1 MGLDAGPEWV
11 VLSLAA
17 LALLAVP
24 VLRRLLPRGR
34 RHRGG
39 GAVLFLGAS
48 LVLSVVADFE
58 QDTAID
64 EEVRTRI
71 WHAAHGAGLEIPF
84 PIRRVIIAEGAG
96 KPVGETF
103 PAARRLSRTTRAE
116 GGD

>member
-24 VLRRLLPRGR
+24 ILRRLLPRGR

-48 LVLSVVADFE
+48 VVLSASAVLLGGRAGASLGTLVQVVSVLMLGIGLV
-58 QDTAID
+58 AI
-64 EEVRTRI
+64 
-71 WHAAHGAGLEIPF
+71 AGTVGFDLLLA
-84 PIRRVIIAEGAG
+84 RAG
-96 KPVGETF
+96 V
-103 PAARRLSRTTRAE
+103 
-116 GGD
+116 DW